1 VHQDHAPR
9 SRHKRRLWAVLALT
23 ASFLGIET
31 AVALATGSLALLAD
45 AAHMLVDTGGLLM
58 SLLAVWIAERPATPA
73 KTYGYYRV
81 EILAALVNGVV
92 LCLLALAILVKAYER
107 FREPP
112 PVAGAPILVVAVL
125 GLAVNLAGIAL
136 LRRSAGESLNVRGAY
151 LEVLGD
157 AASSAAVIVAGA
169 VIWVTG
175 FALADPLASAAVALL
190 ILPRTW
196 TLLRQA
202 VNVLLEAAPAHLDVG
217 EIEAALCSA
226 PGVRRVHDLHV
237 WTLTSGREAMSA
249 HVVVAPDT
257 PADRILEDL
266 HVILHARF
274 GIDHTTIQVETE
286 PASLLRITSSPR
298 S

>member
-1 VHQDHAPR
+1 MHPGHTAS
-9 SRHKRRLWAVLALT
+9 SRHKNRLWIVFALT
-23 ASFLGIET
+23 CCFLVVEVI
-31 AVALATGSLALLAD
+31 AAFATGSLSLLAD

-58 SLLAVWIAERPATPA
+58 SLLAVWFAERPATPA

-92 LCLLALAILVKAYER
+92 LCLLSVGIVIKAYER
-107 FREPP
+107 LWAPPNVP
-112 PVAGAPILVVAVL
+112 PVPILLVAAL
-125 GLAVNLAGIAL
+125 GLVVNLVGMGL
-136 LRRSAGESLNVRGAY
+136 LRSGAGESLNVRGAY

-157 AASSAAVIVAGA
+157 AASSAAVIVAAA
-169 VIWVTG
+169 VIWATG
-175 FALADPLASAAVALL
+175 WVIADPLASLAIALL

-202 VNVLLEAAPAHLDVG
+202 GNVLLEGAPPHLDVS
-217 EIEAALCSA
+217 EIESALCAA
-226 PGVRRVHDLHV
+226 PGVQRVHDLHV

-249 HVVVAPDT
+249 HVVVASDAPK
-257 PADRILEDL
+257 DRILEDL

-286 PASLLRITSSPR
+286 PTRLLRITSTPR

>member
-1 VHQDHAPR
+1 MHPGHTPS
-9 SRHKRRLWAVLALT
+9 SRHKNRLWVVFGLTSCFLAVEVI
-23 ASFLGIET
+23 AS
-31 AVALATGSLALLAD
+31 LATGSLSLLAD

-58 SLLAVWIAERPATPA
+58 SLVAVWFAERPATPA

-92 LCLLALAILVKAYER
+92 LCLLSVGILIKAYER
-107 FREPP
+107 LWAPP
-112 PVAGAPILVVAVL
+112 HVAAVPILVVAAL
-125 GLAVNLAGIAL
+125 GLVVNLVGIGL
-136 LRRSAGESLNVRGAY
+136 LRSGAHESLNVRGAY

-169 VIWVTG
+169 VIWATG
-175 FALADPLASAAVALL
+175 WAIADPLASLAIALL

-202 VNVLLEAAPAHLDVG
+202 VNVLLEAAPPHLDVS
-217 EIEAALCSA
+217 EIESALCAAS
-226 PGVRRVHDLHV
+226 GVQRVHDLHV

-249 HVVVAPDT
+249 HVVVTAD
-257 PADRILEDL
+257 AAKDRILEDL

-274 GIDHTTIQVETE
+274 GIDHTTLQVETE
-286 PASLLRITSSPR
+286 PTRLLRITSTPR

>member
-1 VHQDHAPR
+1 VE
-9 SRHKRRLWAVLALT
+9 V
-23 ASFLGIET
+23 
-31 AVALATGSLALLAD
+31 AVAGATGSLSLLAD

-58 SLLAVWIAERPATPA
+58 SLLAIWFAERPPTPA

-92 LCLLALAILVKAYER
+92 LCLLAVGILVKAYER
-107 FREPP
+107 LREPP
-112 PVAGAPILVVAVL
+112 HVPGVPIIVVAAL
-125 GLAVNLAGIAL
+125 GLAVNLASIGL
-136 LRRSAGESLNVRGAY
+136 LQSGAGESLNVKGAY

-169 VIWVTG
+169 VIWITG
-175 FALADPLASAAVALL
+175 WAIADPLASAAVALL

-202 VNVLLEAAPAHLDVG
+202 VNVLLEGAPAHLDVG
-217 EIEAALCSA
+217 EIESSLRAA

-237 WTLTSGREAMSA
+237 WTLTSGREAMSV

-266 HVILHARF
+266 HVVLHARF

-286 PASLLRITSSPR
+286 PAPLQITSSR
-298 S
+298 RG

>member
-1 VHQDHAPR
+1 VHPGHTPS
-9 SRHKRRLWAVLALT
+9 SRHKNRLWIVFGLTSCFLAVEVIA
-23 ASFLGIET
+23 
-31 AVALATGSLALLAD
+31 ALATGSLSLLAD

-58 SLLAVWIAERPATPA
+58 SLLAVWFAERPATPA

-92 LCLLALAILVKAYER
+92 LCLLSVGILIKAYER
-107 FREPP
+107 LWAPP
-112 PVAGAPILVVAVL
+112 HVPAVPILLVATL
-125 GLAVNLAGIAL
+125 GLVVNLVGMGL
-136 LRRSAGESLNVRGAY
+136 LRSGAGESLNVRGAY

-157 AASSAAVIVAGA
+157 AASSAAVIVAGV
-169 VIWVTG
+169 VIWATG
-175 FALADPLASAAVALL
+175 WAIADPLASLAIALL

-202 VNVLLEAAPAHLDVG
+202 VNVLLEGAPPHLDVS
-217 EIEAALCSA
+217 EIESALCAA
-226 PGVRRVHDLHV
+226 PGVQRVHDLHV

-249 HVVVAPDT
+249 HVVVAPD
-257 PADRILEDL
+257 AAKDRILEDL

-286 PASLLRITSSPR
+286 PTRLLRITSSPR

>member
-1 VHQDHAPR
+1 MHPGHTPS
-9 SRHKRRLWAVLALT
+9 SRHKNRLWVVFALT
-23 ASFLGIET
+23 SCFL
-31 AVALATGSLALLAD
+31 AVEVIAAFATGSLSLLAD

-58 SLLAVWIAERPATPA
+58 SLLAVWFAERPATPA

-92 LCLLALAILVKAYER
+92 LCLLSAGILIKAYER
-107 FREPP
+107 LWAPPQVP
-112 PVAGAPILVVAVL
+112 PVPILLVAAV
-125 GLAVNLAGIAL
+125 GLVVNLVGIGL
-136 LRRSAGESLNVRGAY
+136 LRSGAGESLNVRGAY

-157 AASSAAVIVAGA
+157 AASSAAVIVAAA
-169 VIWVTG
+169 VIWATG
-175 FALADPLASAAVALL
+175 WAIADPLASLAIALL

-202 VNVLLEAAPAHLDVG
+202 VNVLLEGAPPHLDVS
-217 EIEAALCSA
+217 EIESALCAA
-226 PGVRRVHDLHV
+226 PGVQRVHDLHV

-249 HVVVAPDT
+249 HVVVAPD
-257 PADRILEDL
+257 AAKDRILEDL

-274 GIDHTTIQVETE
+274 GIDHTTLQLETE
-286 PASLLRITSSPR
+286 PTQLLRITSSPR

>member
-1 VHQDHAPR
+1 MHQGHAPR
-9 SRHKRRLWAVLALT
+9 SRHKSRLWAVFGLT
-23 ASFLGIET
+23 SCFLTVEVL
-31 AVALATGSLALLAD
+31 VALATGSLSLLAD

-58 SLLAVWIAERPATPA
+58 SLLALWFAERPATPT

-92 LCLLALAILVKAYER
+92 LCLLAAGILIKAYER
-107 FREPP
+107 VWQPP
-112 PVAGAPILVVAVL
+112 HVPGMPILMVASL
-125 GLAVNLAGIAL
+125 SLAVNLAGIGL
-136 LRRSAGESLNVRGAY
+136 LRSAAGESLNVRGAY

-169 VIWVTG
+169 VIWATG
-175 FALADPLASAAVALL
+175 WAIADPLASGAVALL

-217 EIEAALCSA
+217 EIDSALCAA

-249 HVVVAPDT
+249 HVVVAPDA

-266 HVILHARF
+266 HVILHTRF

-286 PASLLRITSSPR
+286 PAPLLQITSSRR